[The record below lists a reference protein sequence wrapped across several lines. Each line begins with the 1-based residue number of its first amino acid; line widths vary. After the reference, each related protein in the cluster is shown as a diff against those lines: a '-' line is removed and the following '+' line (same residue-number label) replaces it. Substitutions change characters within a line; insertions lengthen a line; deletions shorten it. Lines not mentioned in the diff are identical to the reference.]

1 MPSTSIFIYRD
12 RLRPPQLRRLHLAA
26 VMVCRF
32 AVKPVHISAAIAILR
47 LQIVHQPELD
57 RLRLANTHGKQ
68 LCWPLAKFIWVRVL
82 WYHRNMYLRWPI
94 KWRIWSK
101 FYVWSFSK
109 ISTKWHINFLF
120 ITQSTFDNPFVQLV
134 ATWIVY
140 TSRNCLGVDFFQ
152 NYSQVIKYS
161 SQWFVKWRSYSN

>member
-1 MPSTSIFIYRD
+1 MPSTSIFICRD
-12 RLRPPQLRRLHLAA
+12 RLRPPQRRRLHLAA

-68 LCWPLAKFIWVRVL
+68 LCWPLAKFIWVRVP
-82 WYHRNMYLRWPI
+82 WYHRNIYLQWPI
-94 KWRIWSK
+94 KWQIWSK
-101 FYVWSFSK
+101 FYVTYKFLIYYTIDFWQS
-109 ISTKWHINFLF
+109 ICLTCCNMNHLHIKKL
-120 ITQSTFDNPFVQLV
+120 LMC
-134 ATWIVY
+134 
-140 TSRNCLGVDFFQ
+140 RFFQ
-152 NYSQVIKYS
+152 NFSQVIKNS